1 MAKAKKRAQSK
12 QVGRKRSRGP
22 DFSLQTL
29 KIVCGLCVLALL
41 VIGAGFLAELLLDHP
56 RLPAKTAK
64 APTEPKQ
71 RYRVP
76 PAVTT
81 PAKKPVYEV
90 FPQGSPPAQ
99 AAARPTLPERLP
111 QIPGEHP
118 PLVAIIIDDIGYDRH
133 IAAQLM
139 ALDVPL
145 TFSMLPNAPFSRQIL
160 PQARAKGLEIM
171 LHLPMEPN
179 EYPEVDP
186 GAGALFSHMS
196 PDALIDQL
204 NANLD
209 LFSGVK
215 GVNNHMG
222 SRVSASPE
230 QMRQIFSILK
240 KRGLFYIDS
249 RTAANTV
256 AESSARLLQLPFA
269 ERDIFLDH
277 EENAAFIRNQ
287 LNLLIKRA
295 QAQGYAVAIGH
306 PYPATVQVL
315 QEFVPQLKAKV
326 SLVQASTVVE
336 QSMLAQANAAHAA
349 R

>member
-1 MAKAKKRAQSK
+1 MAKKKRAPSK
-12 QVGRKRSRGP
+12 RGGRKRSRGP
-22 DFSLQTL
+22 DYSLQTL

-41 VIGAGFLAELLLDHP
+41 VIGAGFLAELLLDPKPDPPP
-56 RLPAKTAK
+56 RAAVQP
-64 APTEPKQ
+64 PKP
-71 RYRVP
+71 RDRVP
-76 PAVTT
+76 PPVAA
-81 PAKKPVYEV
+81 PAKKPLYEI
-90 FPQGSPPAQ
+90 FPQGSPPPRPI
-99 AAARPTLPERLP
+99 ARPSIPEELP
-111 QIPGEHP
+111 QLPGQHP

-133 IAAQLM
+133 IATQLM
-139 ALDVPL
+139 GLNVPL

-186 GAGALFSHMS
+186 GAGALFSHMT
-196 PDALIDQL
+196 PDALIAQL
-204 NANLD
+204 NTNLD

-222 SRVSASPE
+222 SRISASSE

-240 KRGLFYIDS
+240 KRGLYYIDS

-256 AESSARLLQLPFA
+256 AESSARLLQLSFA

-277 EENAAFIRNQ
+277 KEDPAFIRNQ
-287 LNLLIKRA
+287 LKHLIKRA
-295 QAQGYAVAIGH
+295 QLQGYAVAIGH

-315 QEFVPQLKAKV
+315 REYLPQLKTSV

-336 QSMLAQANAAHAA
+336 RSMIAHANAAHAA

>member
-1 MAKAKKRAQSK
+1 MAKKRAQSK
-12 QVGRKRSRGP
+12 RGGRKRSRGP
-22 DFSLQTL
+22 DYSLQTL

-41 VIGAGFLAELLLDHP
+41 VIGAGFLAELLLDQP
-56 RLPAKTAK
+56 RVPAKAAK
-64 APTEPKQ
+64 AAVEPKQ

-76 PAVTT
+76 PVAA

-90 FPQGSPPAQ
+90 FPQSSPPAQ
-99 AAARPTLPERLP
+99 AVARPSLPERLP
-111 QIPGEHP
+111 QIPGERP

-139 ALDVPL
+139 ELNVPL

-179 EYPEVDP
+179 EYPEIDP
-186 GAGALFSHMS
+186 GAGALFAHMA
-196 PDALIDQL
+196 PDALIAQL

-222 SRVSASPE
+222 SRVSASSE

-277 EENAAFIRNQ
+277 KEDAAFIRNQ
-287 LNLLIKRA
+287 LTLLIKRA
-295 QAQGYAVAIGH
+295 QAQGFAVAIGH

-315 QEFVPQLKAKV
+315 QEFLPQLKTKV

>member
-1 MAKAKKRAQSK
+1 MAKKRAQSK
-12 QVGRKRSRGP
+12 RGGRKRSRGP

-41 VIGAGFLAELLLDHP
+41 VIGSGFLADLLLDKSRPPARAAVQPRERHP
-56 RLPAKTAK
+56 VPPVK
-64 APTEPKQ
+64 APA
-71 RYRVP
+71 R
-76 PAVTT
+76 
-81 PAKKPVYEV
+81 KPVYEV
-90 FPQGSPPAQ
+90 FPKSTPPAQ
-99 AAARPTLPERLP
+99 QTTRPSIPERLP
-111 QIPGEHP
+111 QLPGGRT

-133 IAAQLM
+133 IASQLM
-139 ALDVPL
+139 GLDVPL

-160 PQARAKGLEIM
+160 AQARARGLEIM

-186 GAGALFSHMS
+186 GPGALFDHMP
-196 PDALIDQL
+196 PDALIAQL

-209 LFSGVK
+209 QFSGVK

-222 SRVSASPE
+222 SRVSASSDR
-230 QMRQIFSILK
+230 MRQIFSILK
-240 KRGLFYIDS
+240 KRGLYYIDS
-249 RTAANTV
+249 RTAADTV

-277 EENAAFIRNQ
+277 KEDAAFIRAQ
-287 LNLLIKRA
+287 LNQLIKRA

-315 QEFVPQLKAKV
+315 REFLPQLKTKV
-326 SLVQASTVVE
+326 SLVQASTVVD
-336 QSMLAQANAAHAA
+336 QAMLAQNDAAHAA

>member
-1 MAKAKKRAQSK
+1 MAKKRAQGK
-12 QVGRKRSRGP
+12 RGGRKRSRGP
-22 DFSLQTL
+22 DYSLQTL

-41 VIGAGFLAELLLDHP
+41 VIGAGFMAARLLDKK
-56 RLPAKTAK
+56 PAPQAK
-64 APTEPKQ
+64 AAVQPQPKQ
-71 RYRVP
+71 RFRVP
-76 PAVTT
+76 PVK
-81 PAKKPVYEV
+81 PAGQKPVYEV
-90 FPQGSPPAQ
+90 FPQAAPPVT
-99 AAARPTLPERLP
+99 RPLIPEQLP
-111 QIPGEHP
+111 QLPGERP

-133 IAAQLM
+133 IATQLM

-160 PQARAKGLEIM
+160 AQARGKGLEIM

-186 GAGALFSHMS
+186 GAGALFSHMT
-196 PDALIDQL
+196 PDALIAQL
-204 NANLD
+204 NTNLD
-209 LFSGVK
+209 FFSGVK

-222 SRVSASPE
+222 SRISASSE

-277 EENAAFIRNQ
+277 KEDVAFIRNQ
-287 LNLLIKRA
+287 MNHLIKRA
-295 QAQGYAVAIGH
+295 QAQGHAVAIGH

-315 QEFVPQLKAKV
+315 REFMPQLKTRV
-326 SLVQASTVVE
+326 SLVQASTVVDRA
-336 QSMLAQANAAHAA
+336 MIAHANAAQAA

>member
-1 MAKAKKRAQSK
+1 MAKKKRAQGK
-12 QVGRKRSRGP
+12 RGGRKRSRGP
-22 DFSLQTL
+22 DYSLQTL

-41 VIGAGFLAELLLDHP
+41 VIGAAFIAERLLNKKPD
-56 RLPAKTAK
+56 LPPK
-64 APTEPKQ
+64 AAVQQPKQ

-76 PAVTT
+76 PPAAA
-81 PAKKPVYEV
+81 PAKKPLYEV
-90 FPQGSPPAQ
+90 FPQASPPAR
-99 AAARPTLPERLP
+99 AAARPEIPEALP
-111 QIPGEHP
+111 QLPGERP

-133 IAAQLM
+133 IASQLM
-139 ALDVPL
+139 ALNVPL

-186 GAGALFSHMS
+186 GAGALFSNMA
-196 PDALIDQL
+196 PDALIAQL

-222 SRVSASPE
+222 SRISASSE

-240 KRGLFYIDS
+240 KRGLYYIDS

-256 AESSARLLQLPFA
+256 AESSARLLQLSFA

-277 EENAAFIRNQ
+277 KEDAAFVRNQ
-287 LNLLIKRA
+287 LNHLIRRA

-306 PYPATVQVL
+306 PYPVTVQVL
-315 QEFVPQLKAKV
+315 QEYLPQLKTRV

-336 QSMLAQANAAHAA
+336 QSMIAQANAAHAA